1 MAIAFGKVKSSAFV
15 AAFLAF
21 SQGGVF
27 AQSIAPAIFTDPPP
41 DKAHPA
47 MMTVVH
53 IPSHGLLIN
62 GVVYQASGAGPHPT
76 IVICH
81 GLPGNEKNLDLA
93 QAARRAGW
101 NAVTFNYRGSWGSP
115 GNFRFAQNLEDGA
128 AVLEFLRTPAQAAA
142 LGIDTRRIVL
152 AGHSM
157 GGWVTALTASKDSGL
172 AGAILISAADMGRTG
187 RTREKLVASMADDME
202 SLAGVTPQSMADE
215 IIANSK
221 AFSIGT
227 AAAGLAKIP
236 LLVITSDDG
245 LAPEAD
251 VLVKAVEAAGGKN
264 VKTAHFAADHSYS
277 DHRIALENAVLQWL
291 AGLKQDPAFPLRR
304 VSH

>member
-1 MAIAFGKVKSSAFV
+1 MLMTLAPSKVAFSAVFV
-15 AAFLAF
+15 AFLVF
-21 SQGGVF
+21 SQGAAL
-27 AQSIAPAIFTDPPP
+27 AQSVPSAIFTDPPP

-47 MMTVVH
+47 KMTVVH
-53 IPSHGLLIN
+53 IPTHGLPIN
-62 GVVYQASGAGPHPT
+62 GVVYQASGAGLHPT

-115 GNFRFAQNLEDGA
+115 GNFRFAQNPEDAA
-128 AVLEFLRTPAQAAA
+128 AVLEYLRTPSNAAA

-157 GGWVTALTASKDSGL
+157 GGWVTAMTASKDSTL
-172 AGAILISAADMGRTG
+172 AGAILISAADIGKPRE
-187 RTREKLVASMADDME
+187 TREQLVAMMADDME

-215 IIANSK
+215 ITANAK
-221 AFSIGT
+221 AFSIGD
-227 AAAGLAKIP
+227 AAQGLVKVP

-245 LAPEAD
+245 LAPVTAG
-251 VLVKAVEAAGGKN
+251 LVKAIEAQGGKN
-264 VKTAHFAADHSYS
+264 VKTAHFTTDHSYS
-277 DHRIALENAVLQWL
+277 DHRIALESEVLQWL
-291 AGLKQDPAFPLRR
+291 AALK
-304 VSH
+304 